1 MHIILGNKL
10 NLCCLKTNIQ
20 ILLVT
25 LLLMF
30 HITIRVHFA
39 PSLLSIMS
47 AAMTCAFDPRDHRML
62 PASKAC
68 CSSGVA
74 APCYYHK

>member
-20 ILLVT
+20 ILIVT

-47 AAMTCAFDPRDHRML
+47 AAMTCAFDPETSECCL
-62 PASKAC
+62 LAKPAAHL
-68 CSSGVA
+68 V
-74 APCYYHK
+74 